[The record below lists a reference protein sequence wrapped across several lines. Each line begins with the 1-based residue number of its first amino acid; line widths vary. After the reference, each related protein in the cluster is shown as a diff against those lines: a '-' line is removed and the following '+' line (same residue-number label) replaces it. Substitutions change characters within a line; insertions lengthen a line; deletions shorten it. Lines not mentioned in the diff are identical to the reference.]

1 MGTKLYSASRF
12 TKIKKIMYKTRNN
25 FLISVKTNS
34 IQFNSI
40 QVYLYSAFY
49 DTNHYKATLQKI
61 KFLQYLVVAYQWWLS
76 VHVHMAEMFRKI
88 NKRRKQTDD

>member
-1 MGTKLYSASRF
+1 MQISHANIHWLVLFKLEGDSIQF
-12 TKIKKIMYKTRNN
+12 
-25 FLISVKTNS
+25 NS

-61 KFLQYLVVAYQWWLS
+61 KFLQYLVVAYQ
-76 VHVHMAEMFRKI
+76 
-88 NKRRKQTDD
+88 